1 MFFKLYFVTLPVFFA
16 VDMLWLGLIA
26 RNFYRTHLGF
36 LLKDSFD
43 WKAAILFY
51 LIFIF
56 GLVFF
61 VIAPSFQNRSWLEAI
76 TKGALFGLITY
87 ATYDLTNQ
95 ATVKDWPILVT
106 IADLTWGTFLA
117 GSVSLISFGIA
128 DKLFR

>member
-1 MFFKLYFVTLPVFFA
+1 MLFKLYLITLPVFFA
-16 VDMLWLGLIA
+16 TDMVWLGFIA
-26 RNFYRTHLGF
+26 RGFYRARLGF
-36 LLKDSFD
+36 LLRDSFD

-61 VIAPSFQNRSWLEAI
+61 AIAPSFQNRSWLEAI

-95 ATVKDWPILVT
+95 ATVKDWPFLVT
-106 IADLTWGTFLA
+106 IVDLMWGTFLA
-117 GSVSLISFGIA
+117 GSVSSISFAIA
-128 DKLFR
+128 NKLFR